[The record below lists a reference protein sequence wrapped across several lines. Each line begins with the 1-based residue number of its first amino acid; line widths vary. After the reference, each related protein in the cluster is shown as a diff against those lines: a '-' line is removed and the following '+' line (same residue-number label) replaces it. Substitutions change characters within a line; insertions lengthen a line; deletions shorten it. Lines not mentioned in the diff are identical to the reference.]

1 LSPSLPKQE
10 RVQIPG
16 PAGTLEAIIEF
27 PNEAHAA
34 RAFMVVCHPH
44 PQFGGTMENKVV
56 TTLAR
61 CGQELAVPT
70 LRFNYRGVGA
80 SSGSYDEGRGETEDA
95 LAAIAFGRQRWPDL
109 PCWLAGFSFG
119 GCMALK
125 ASARPEAGLVNKLV
139 TIAPALG
146 THFQSPAA
154 IQAPA
159 CPWLIVQGD
168 ADEVIDGKLV
178 QSWAQQLLPAPTLV
192 VLPGVGHFFH
202 GQLTA
207 LRDQVVPFLQA

>member
-1 LSPSLPKQE
+1 LSQSLSKQE
-10 RVQIPG
+10 RVQLPG

-27 PNEAHAA
+27 PNASQSPL
-34 RAFMVVCHPH
+34 AFMVVCHPH

-61 CGQELAVPT
+61 CGQDLAVPT
-70 LRFNYRGVGA
+70 IRFNYRGVGA
-80 SSGSYDEGRGETEDA
+80 SSGAYDEGRGESEDV
-95 LAAIAFGRQRWPDL
+95 LAAIAFGRARWPGL

-146 THFQSPAA
+146 THFPNVAA
-154 IQAPA
+154 VQVPA

-178 QSWAQQLLPAPTLV
+178 QNWAQQLQPKPALV

-207 LRDQVVPFLQA
+207 LRDQVLPFLQA

>member
-1 LSPSLPKQE
+1 VSQLPTLQRLS
-10 RVQIPG
+10 IAG
-16 PAGTLEAIIEF
+16 PAGLLQAIVEA
-27 PNEAHAA
+27 PDAA
-34 RAFMVVCHPH
+34 TPPQAFMVVCHPH

-61 CGQELAVPT
+61 CAHERAVPS

-80 SSGSYDEGRGETEDA
+80 SDGVYDQGQGECDDV
-95 LAAIAFGRQRWPDL
+95 LAAVAYGRTRWPQL

-125 ASARPEAGLVNKLV
+125 ASARTEVGQLGKLI

-146 THFQSPAA
+146 THFASAQDITVPN
-154 IQAPA
+154 

-178 QSWAQQLLPAPTLV
+178 QSWAPQLQPVPQLA

-207 LRDQVVPFLQA
+207 LRNQVLLFLEVP